1 MTGEGVDVLVLGS
14 GVAGLTAA
22 RTAAEAG
29 LSVTILTK
37 GELAASATRY
47 AQGGVAAAL
56 SPGDS
61 PALHFS
67 DTLSAGGGL
76 CDPEAVRVL
85 VGEGPDRL
93 RELMALGASFDRTG
107 AGGAGAPLALARE
120 GGHSLARVVHAGGD
134 ATGHEVE
141 RALVAATAG
150 HPGVTVHE
158 GWLALSL
165 HLEGGRVA
173 GVWAAPPVPPG
184 AGSLTA
190 GSLTAGSLT
199 AGSMAAAASCGDR
212 VSAPADGP
220 VLVRADHVVLACG
233 GAGQLYSVTT
243 NPALSTGDG
252 VAMALAAGAAV
263 ADVEFIQFHPTALHH
278 PAMPRPLLSEALRGE
293 GALLRD
299 ENGVAF
305 MAGDH
310 PLADLA
316 PRDVVSRAIARRLL
330 ERGLDHL
337 WLDATSIEHFPTRF
351 PTIWAHC
358 RDAGLDPT
366 RDWLPVAPAAHYLCG
381 GVLTDVDGAA
391 TLPGLWAC
399 GEVACTGIHGANR
412 LASNSL
418 LEGLVFGHRVGA
430 AIAAGRLGP
439 GLTGAMRGFPLDD
452 TPPPP
457 APPNRRSF
465 SADSPVDERRL
476 LGSSNRRSFSA
487 DSPVDERQLVAGLR
501 DRLQRDMTAFAGVLR
516 DGAGLAQAVQA
527 VAGVDDALAA
537 AQAGLG
543 PAGDGAGGRDGRDPG
558 AVRDTAELQTLLAVA
573 RVVVAAA
580 AERLESRGCHYRLDH
595 PEPRQPLERIVH
607 FGPECRIRVPAVV
620 AVSELE
626 R

>member
-1 MTGEGVDVLVLGS
+1 MTDVLVLGS

-22 RTAAEAG
+22 RIAAEAG
-29 LSVTILTK
+29 HSVTILTK

-141 RALVAATAG
+141 RALVAATVR
-150 HPGVTVHE
+150 HRGVSVHE
-158 GWLALSL
+158 GWLALSI
-165 HLEGGRVA
+165 HTEAGRAA
-173 GVWAAPPVPPG
+173 GVWAVPPG
-184 AGSLTA
+184 D
-190 GSLTAGSLT
+190 
-199 AGSMAAAASCGDR
+199 AASSGL
-212 VSAPADGP
+212 PASPARASSYPAGATSGGAGFPAGGGP
-220 VLVRADHVVLACG
+220 VLVRARHVVLACG

-299 ENGVAF
+299 EHGVAF

-316 PRDVVSRAIARRLL
+316 PRDVVSRAVARRLV

-337 WLDATSIEHFPTRF
+337 WLDATSIEDFPSRF

-418 LEGLVFGHRVGA
+418 LEGLVFGHRVGV
-430 AIAAGRLGP
+430 AIAAGRVGP
-439 GLTGAMRGFPLDD
+439 EPTGAMRGFPLDD
-452 TPPPP
+452 AP
-457 APPNRRSF
+457 APTNRRSF
-465 SADSPVDERRL
+465 SADSPADERRL
-476 LGSSNRRSFSA
+476 AGSANRRSFSA
-487 DSPVDERQLVAGLR
+487 DSPAGERRLVAGLR
-501 DRLQRDMTAFAGVLR
+501 DRLQRDMTTFAGVLR
-516 DGAGLAQAVQA
+516 DGAGLAQAAQA
-527 VAGVDDALAA
+527 VAGVTAA
-537 AQAGLG
+537 
-543 PAGDGAGGRDGRDPG
+543 
-558 AVRDTAELQTLLAVA
+558 
-573 RVVVAAA
+573 
-580 AERLESRGCHYRLDH
+580 
-595 PEPRQPLERIVH
+595 
-607 FGPECRIRVPAVV
+607 
-620 AVSELE
+620 
-626 R
+626 